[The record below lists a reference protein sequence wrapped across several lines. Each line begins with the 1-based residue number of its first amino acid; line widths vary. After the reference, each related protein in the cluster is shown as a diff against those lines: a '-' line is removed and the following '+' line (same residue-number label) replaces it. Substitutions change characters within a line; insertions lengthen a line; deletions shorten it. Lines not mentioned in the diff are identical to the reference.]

1 MDKVRGTYRTDSP
14 AASDYEMLQ
23 RKYDSAL
30 EVIEKMRAELRQLRR
45 MIFGR
50 RSERFVQQGTLPGQL
65 EIDFGEHPR
74 ETGMGG
80 TGAISRDT
88 DSPAEVTEAVRRHSS
103 AVGATGGRHG
113 QRRRFDPTLP
123 VREELVNPPDVP
135 ENAVEISRDVTELLE
150 YTPGQLWIRRII
162 RPRYASGGTVVAAES
177 PSWIPLP
184 RTNAGPSLLAHIL
197 VSKYRDH
204 LPLNRQ
210 LHILSRRGMTLK
222 SSTLCDW
229 VHAAARLLEPL
240 YDTLVR
246 QVMHSDYLQ
255 VDETTIPVL
264 DSDHPGAARKGYHWV
279 VRSPQSRAMFFH
291 YDNGSRARAVA
302 SDIFR
307 DFRGALQ
314 SDGYN
319 VYDIFENHP
328 GITTIG
334 CWAHARRK
342 FEQALDNDP
351 PRASFALS
359 IIQRMYDI
367 ERECRQHNL
376 NPQQVYI
383 IRQQRARPLT
393 EELHRWLMENRSDKR
408 AAIDKA
414 ISYTLGIY
422 PRLCRYLDDGRYLID
437 NNMAENAVRP
447 LALGRKNY
455 LFCGSHRAAR
465 NAAMI
470 YSLLGTCCLNGLNPL
485 QWLSDVLCRI
495 NDCRTSQLHTLL
507 PGGQAPDKITS
518 DTIR

>member
-1 MDKVRGTYRTDSP
+1 
-14 AASDYEMLQ
+14 MLQ

-50 RSERFVQQGTLPGQL
+50 RSERFVQERTVPGQL
-65 EIDFGEHPR
+65 EIDFGDYAGHNGMDHANAARKSGAPQPE
-74 ETGMGG
+74 ETG
-80 TGAISRDT
+80 SV
-88 DSPAEVTEAVRRHSS
+88 PPPSS
-103 AVGATGGRHG
+103 ADGVKGCRCV
-113 QRRRFDPTLP
+113 QRRRLDSTLP
-123 VREELVNPPDVP
+123 VREEFVNPEDVP
-135 ENAVEISRDVTELLE
+135 GNAVEISRDVTELLE

-162 RPRYASGGTVVAAES
+162 RPRYACGGTVLAAEL

-184 RTNAGPSLLAHIL
+184 RTNAGPSLLAHVL

-210 LHILSRRGMTLK
+210 LQMLSRQGMTLK
-222 SSTLCDW
+222 PSTLCDW

-246 QVMHSDYLQ
+246 QIMHSDYLQ

-264 DSDHPGAARKGYHWV
+264 DSDRPGAARKGYHWV

-302 SDIFR
+302 AGIFR
-307 DFRGALQ
+307 DFRGTLQ

-319 VYDIFENHP
+319 VYDIFENRP

-351 PRASFALS
+351 PRASFALG
-359 IIQRMYDI
+359 IIQKMYDI

-376 NPQQVYI
+376 NPEKVYI
-383 IRQQRARPLT
+383 LRQQRARPLT
-393 EELHRWLMENRSDKR
+393 EALHRWLMENRSDKR
-408 AAIDKA
+408 ASIDKA
-414 ISYTLGIY
+414 ITYTLGIY

-465 NAAMI
+465 DAAMI
-470 YSLLGTCCLNGLNPL
+470 YSLLGTCIINGLNPQ

-507 PGGQAPDKITS
+507 PGALTADKSTCDIV
-518 DTIR
+518 